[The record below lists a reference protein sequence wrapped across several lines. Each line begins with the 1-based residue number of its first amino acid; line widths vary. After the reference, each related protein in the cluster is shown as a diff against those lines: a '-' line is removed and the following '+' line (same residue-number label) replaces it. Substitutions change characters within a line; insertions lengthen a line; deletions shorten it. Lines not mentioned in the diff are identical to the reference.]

1 MKILDNL
8 LQKGTQ
14 AEIRA
19 YLIEILNKQD
29 FDELSASQGLD
40 TTALL
45 HELNSRVPHENCSLV
60 ELAKRFRQNIWV
72 ENLDVKES
80 FCDRLLLR
88 CWAKR

>member
-1 MKILDNL
+1 MENLDNL
-8 LQKGTQ
+8 LRKGTK
-14 AEIRA
+14 ADIRA
-19 YLIEILNKQD
+19 YLISALNKQD
-29 FDELSASQGLD
+29 FEELSASQGFD

-45 HELNSRVPHENCSLV
+45 LELNSRVPHEDCSTI
-60 ELAKRFRQNIWV
+60 ELAQRFRQNIWV